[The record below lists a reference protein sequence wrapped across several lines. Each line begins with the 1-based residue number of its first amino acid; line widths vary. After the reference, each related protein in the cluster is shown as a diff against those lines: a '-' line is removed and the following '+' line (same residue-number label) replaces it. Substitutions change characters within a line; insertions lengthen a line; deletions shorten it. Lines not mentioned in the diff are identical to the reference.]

1 MIVAVDGPAAAGKG
15 TIARKLAHYFNLAY
29 LDTGTLYRAVALSII
44 VSGENQKDPIIAAKY
59 ARSVSVE
66 LALSPDIRSNKV
78 SQLASHIAAIP
89 AVREA
94 LLDRQ
99 RNFANNPGPGKD
111 GAILDG
117 RDIATI
123 VCPNADFK
131 IFITADVEIRAKRR
145 LKELLERNQP
155 AIYCQVINE
164 LRTRDRRDSLRKEA
178 PMLKAVG
185 AMVLDTSEL
194 TVEEAFVI
202 ARNYIAFK
210 RF

>member
-155 AIYCQVINE
+155 AISCQVINE